1 MFCFSDALVDV
12 EAAVDREDGA
22 GDEAGA
28 AWVDEVEESADEVFD
43 SAEATHR
50 GAVNDVL
57 CEYLRCPVLI
67 IKKS

>member
-28 AWVDEVEESADEVFD
+28 AWVDEVEESADEVD
-43 SAEATHR
+43 R
-50 GAVNDVL
+50 
-57 CEYLRCPVLI
+57 
-67 IKKS
+67 KSVV